1 MVKFQVF
8 FTFGFPW
15 ANKKK
20 INKLIY
26 KYKGKLFNFII
37 IIIIVWYVY
46 LNTGAKNVQKWDGS
60 LQKKMF
66 SHSKQRKNAVL
77 KEYSD

>member
-1 MVKFQVF
+1 M
-8 FTFGFPW
+8 
-15 ANKKK
+15 
-20 INKLIY
+20 Y
-26 KYKGKLFNFII
+26 KYRGKLFNFIII